1 MDSRWRIANV
11 SGLDDREMGLLA
23 ELRILDEANMLA
35 PVLEMVAASLEALY
49 VESER
54 QAWAK
59 AQKRQQDDLTHK
71 ASKLSSLGKVSRQ
84 KQIPVQFK
92 PDNMHVRRLIGERTA
107 AGQWLGR
114 LDRDLRGDIR
124 RSMVEEIAKK
134 ARLAGMNRC
143 RAYIGATQ

>member
-35 PVLEMVAASLEALY
+35 PVLEMMAASLEALY

-59 AQKRQQDDLTHK
+59 TGDGYY
-71 ASKLSSLGKVSRQ
+71 ASLMW
-84 KQIPVQFK
+84 IY
-92 PDNMHVRRLIGERTA
+92 
-107 AGQWLGR
+107 
-114 LDRDLRGDIR
+114 
-124 RSMVEEIAKK
+124 
-134 ARLAGMNRC
+134 NRK
-143 RAYIGATQ
+143 